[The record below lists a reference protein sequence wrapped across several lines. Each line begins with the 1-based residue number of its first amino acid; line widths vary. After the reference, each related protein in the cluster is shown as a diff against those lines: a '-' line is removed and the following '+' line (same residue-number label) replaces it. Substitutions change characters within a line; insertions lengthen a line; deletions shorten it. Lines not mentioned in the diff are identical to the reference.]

1 MKKAI
6 TIILALA
13 GLLSCDRGPAGR
25 YMILP
30 IREANDEIVL
40 TVDKGG
46 ETLYVADI
54 RLALP
59 GEEADYCVPMDL
71 SCFGAD
77 KRNVHFK
84 GIDAKTAWEQ
94 ISFSDTPPAVPADKY
109 RPKYHHTPAYGW
121 MNDANGLFFKDGV
134 YHLYYQYNPYAA
146 VWGNMHWGHSTST
159 DLVH

>member
-13 GLLSCDRGPAGR
+13 GLLSCNRGPAGR

-30 IREANDEIVL
+30 IREATDEIVITL
-40 TVDKGG
+40 DKGG

-71 SCFGAD
+71 SYF
-77 KRNVHFK
+77 V
-84 GIDAKTAWEQ
+84 
-94 ISFSDTPPAVPADKY
+94 
-109 RPKYHHTPAYGW
+109 
-121 MNDANGLFFKDGV
+121 
-134 YHLYYQYNPYAA
+134 AA
-146 VWGNMHWGHSTST
+146 
-159 DLVH
+159 